1 MTKGALLAA
10 PGGWKGPVLM
20 PARVQ
25 ITNAGAPSTLGSWAA
40 HFSRAQGAQ
49 KPWVGRARHRGPALA
64 GGPVSTGAMRTWRP
78 WALASSA
85 TQAAQRWELP
95 VPLRKQI
102 SRVSAMAGIL
112 HADEIDFEAFDV
124 QGELVRPST
133 ALSSSRSM
141 ATTKAALGLQRGVV
155 LVDTITTSKA
165 AALAHH
171 EQGDDT
177 QAWRLV
183 SELERRLDRV
193 RDDDW
198 SPSGSG
204 RPA

>member
-1 MTKGALLAA
+1 
-10 PGGWKGPVLM
+10 
-20 PARVQ
+20 
-25 ITNAGAPSTLGSWAA
+25 
-40 HFSRAQGAQ
+40 
-49 KPWVGRARHRGPALA
+49 
-64 GGPVSTGAMRTWRP
+64 
-78 WALASSA
+78 
-85 TQAAQRWELP
+85 
-95 VPLRKQI
+95 
-102 SRVSAMAGIL
+102 
-112 HADEIDFEAFDV
+112 
-124 QGELVRPST
+124 
-133 ALSSSRSM
+133 M